1 MILMGLWV
9 GCYKRWEIIER
20 ETAQGAGGTCYA
32 RTESADEKIEL
43 RAQDVLVMYKK
54 GYPYW
59 ISFFDIKRARDGDR
73 TRDPLL
79 GKEVLH
85 R

>member
-32 RTESADEKIEL
+32 LTESADEKIEL
-43 RAQDVLVMYKK
+43 RAQDVLVTY
-54 GYPYW
+54 
-59 ISFFDIKRARDGDR
+59 
-73 TRDPLL
+73 
-79 GKEVLH
+79 
-85 R
+85 